1 MGDALIRSLS
11 SCASFVQNIK
21 TQVHEISQIKTLMNT
36 HFKAFS
42 KALNNMNNA
51 LNIFEGVFIP
61 NSPHNVLFQH
71 KILSFSQIDTI
82 EVKLEPINDLF
93 SLLGSLQSTEDY
105 CDKLSIYWELYLAHK
120 KPATLKR
127 RLKQCF
133 KIVEELLPLINDLNL
148 TIFGSAQRITHPIL
162 KKAWML
168 AGQNQLNDSSLSK
181 NILQDNLYMLLKL
194 EIDESSINRQ
204 KKQMYKGIIR
214 RIVTDIDNR
223 GASEGDGHISIAELN
238 DLPDEVLHYNISQ
251 SDDNISNKQ
260 QIYNYDY
267 DNNSDDDD
275 DDDDY
280 EYSKLKKEISFS
292 SPSRYFCFFKKGLR
306 ISPGGLNESDKNESD
321 KNESDKNESDKN
333 EPECDLNNVPNDT
346 IILATDFLDRYR
358 QYWKDQKNNRRLKQD
373 AKKQIINEN
382 NGTSNVE
389 LDKATE
395 NNDTS
400 NVELDKTREE
410 LSRLSQMC
418 IETGNKLKIK
428 TQDMT
433 ETVESD
439 EIENIIQ
446 PKVIDIIM
454 DIPYEEGNPQMYW
467 NYEQCN
473 SEDAITRPHCV
484 ADYGH
489 DFPYRKLV
497 TIPINSPSTY
507 ESSLN
512 DNKHILTNI
521 CFNMVVFDQGWG
533 GTGSVHVRY
542 QINDGKCIKA
552 FTVLRE
558 SKKKR
563 KKNNRRMNMP
573 KNTYKF
579 NINGYELNKNKKN
592 RPPNEPQTISI
603 WLFCPPKKGWT
614 ASVKSIKCEHRY
626 N

>member
-1 MGDALIRSLS
+1 MGDVLIRSLS

-21 TQVHEISQIKTLMNT
+21 TQVHEISQIKTLMHT

-61 NSPHNVLFQH
+61 NSPHNILFQH

-194 EIDESSINRQ
+194 EIDESSINQQ

-214 RIVTDIDNR
+214 RIVADIDNR

-238 DLPDEVLHYNISQ
+238 DLPDEVLYYNISK

-275 DDDDY
+275 DDDDD
-280 EYSKLKKEISFS
+280 EYSKLKKGFSFP

-306 ISPGGLNESDKNESD
+306 ISPGGLLNESVKD
-321 KNESDKNESDKN
+321 
-333 EPECDLNNVPNDT
+333 EPECDLNSVPNDT

-358 QYWKDQKNNRRLKQD
+358 QYWKDQKNNRRMKQD
-373 AKKQIINEN
+373 AKKQTIN
-382 NGTSNVE
+382 
-389 LDKATE
+389 E

-400 NVELDKTREE
+400 NVELDKTCEE
-410 LSRLSQMC
+410 LSRLSKMC
-418 IETGNKLKIK
+418 IETGNNLKIK
-428 TQDMT
+428 SQDIT
-433 ETVESD
+433 ESVEPTD

-446 PKVIDIIM
+446 PKAIDIIM
-454 DIPYEEGNPQMYW
+454 DIPYKEGHPQMYW
-467 NYEQCN
+467 NYEQCD
-473 SEDAITRPHCV
+473 SEDVITRPHCV

-489 DFPYRKLV
+489 DFPCRKLV

-521 CFNMVVFDQGWG
+521 CFNMVVFDQGYG

-563 KKNNRRMNMP
+563 KKNNRLNMP

-603 WLFCPPKKGWT
+603 WLFCPQKKGWT